1 MDTDSRSNRLRFPF
15 HVRVLASI
23 ALVFVIFAAAFTAYR
38 YKIESLAAKNKI
50 DALLQGINRGV
61 YASVS
66 AGGGVADFVGLYE
79 GSDTDGLYVRVIAD
93 SVRTVYGRTGDGKR
107 ICATTDFGDAVVE
120 SSLPYG
126 FGIGD
131 MLLSDSGFLW
141 FLLALAVAVGVVG
154 YMLSMNL
161 GHSIDSLRLFVD
173 RVDKGLPTDG
183 IMSFP
188 DDELG
193 DISGRLVRLY
203 DQLRQ
208 AKEDLESEQ
217 NILLQQEQEQIR
229 IKRQLTQNINH
240 ELKTPVSSIHGY
252 LETILRT
259 PNLSFE
265 RLMTF
270 VENSYKQTVRL
281 SQLLSDVS
289 TLTRLDDGGQMIE
302 KEPLDLVEVICEVIN
317 DTAVA
322 ASERGFKVRTS
333 LPDKIMMQGS
343 HSMLLSVFRNLMDN
357 ALAYSGGRNIEI
369 SLVRRDEASVTMSFA
384 DDGLGVAPE
393 HLSRIFERFYR
404 VDKGRSRKLGGT
416 GLGLSIVKNAVLL
429 HGGTISAYQRDM
441 GGLEFIFTLRIM

>member
-1 MDTDSRSNRLRFPF
+1 M
-15 HVRVLASI
+15 
-23 ALVFVIFAAAFTAYR
+23 
-38 YKIESLAAKNKI
+38 
-50 DALLQGINRGV
+50 
-61 YASVS
+61 
-66 AGGGVADFVGLYE
+66 
-79 GSDTDGLYVRVIAD
+79 
-93 SVRTVYGRTGDGKR
+93 
-107 ICATTDFGDAVVE
+107 
-120 SSLPYG
+120 
-126 FGIGD
+126 
-131 MLLSDSGFLW
+131 
-141 FLLALAVAVGVVG
+141 
-154 YMLSMNL
+154 
-161 GHSIDSLRLFVD
+161 
-173 RVDKGLPTDG
+173 
-183 IMSFP
+183 
-188 DDELG
+188 
-193 DISGRLVRLY
+193 RLY

-217 NILLQQEQEQIR
+217 NILLQHEQEQIR

-393 HLSRIFERFYR
+393 PSVAYFREILSRGQGAQPQTRRHR
-404 VDKGRSRKLGGT
+404 VWGS
-416 GLGLSIVKNAVLL
+416 LSSKAVPL